1 MNITRNDLNTLSAE
15 IIIDL
20 HKEDYE
26 PAINEGIKK
35 VQRQASM
42 PGFRPG
48 KVPAGLIRKQY
59 GNQIMAEELNKLLND
74 TVHKYIEENKIDI
87 LGNPLPKEE
96 ANVDINDL
104 SDKRFVFELG
114 LAPAFEVALDQS
126 VTLNYKT
133 VKVDDALVDKYLA
146 DVRRNYG
153 TPVYPEKSGENDTL
167 FVDVNELDEQG
178 EIKAGGIYKSTSF
191 TVSKVGNSI
200 AAEKLTNLAKGDKV
214 VVNIDDLYATDLDK
228 STALNLDRAVAEST
242 HCNLQI
248 TVKNISRLE
257 EAPLDQALFNRVYG
271 DGSVD
276 SVEAFREKI
285 RGELGMM
292 FAADADRL
300 FMREVEEV
308 FVNKHNLTLPDDFL
322 KRWIMV
328 ANDKPVTQE
337 QVEKDYPEYAK
348 SMQWR
353 LIENKIIK
361 DHQLEVT
368 AEEMQSEA
376 AAFIKSEYARYG
388 QVPSEEDLKKITGDL
403 LNNKKEAQKMFESL
417 FSRKVLG
424 LVKEKCT
431 LNPVEVSYDE
441 FFAR

>member
-15 IIIDL
+15 IVIEL
-20 HKEDYE
+20 RKEDYE

-59 GNQIMAEELNKLLND
+59 GNQIMADELNKLLND
-74 TVHKYIEENKIDI
+74 TIHKYIEENKIDI

-104 SDKRFVFELG
+104 SDKRFVYELG
-114 LAPAFEVALDQS
+114 LAPEFSVALDKS
-126 VTLNYKT
+126 INLNYKT
-133 VKVDDALVDKYLA
+133 VKVDDSLVDKYVN

-167 FVDVNELDEQG
+167 FVDVNELEENG

-191 TVSKVGNSI
+191 TVSKVGNSV

-214 VVNIDDLYATDLDK
+214 VVNVDDLYATDLDK
-228 STALNLDRAVAEST
+228 SVGLGIDRELAEAT
-242 HCNLQI
+242 HCNLQL

-257 EAPLDQALFNRVYG
+257 EAPLDQTLFNRVYG

-276 SVEAFREKI
+276 SEEAFREKI
-285 RGELGMM
+285 RGELGLM
-292 FAADADRL
+292 FSADADRL
-300 FMREVEEV
+300 FMREVEQV
-308 FVNKHNLTLPDDFL
+308 FVGKHNLTLPDDFL

-328 ANDKPVTQE
+328 ANDKPVSME

-361 DHQLEVT
+361 DNQLEVSADELR
-368 AEEMQSEA
+368 AEAE
-376 AAFIKSEYARYG
+376 AFIRSEYARYG
-388 QVPSEEDLKKITGDL
+388 QVPTDEDVQKITVDL
-403 LNNKKEAQKMFESL
+403 MKNNKEAQKMYESL
-417 FSRKVLG
+417 FSRKVLA
-424 LVKEKCT
+424 LVKENCT
-431 LNPVEVSYDE
+431 LTPVEVSYDE